1 MQTLAS
7 RSVAI
12 VRRFFDAYLRQR
24 NPEKTLGCLTD
35 DICWIGTGAFER
47 AGKGC
52 RDCRALLMQEFEVAP
67 GPYVFDLENL
77 RTAGVE
83 SACYV
88 EGDLVIGPS
97 ERGGAFLRARVSAMC
112 VERSGRCR
120 ICGIHASFPC
130 SGQGEGEFFPTVLI
144 GDRDADIAERPR
156 RSAFELLRNNI
167 SGGLLGTYLEDGLPV
182 YFINDRLLEH
192 LGYASYDAFREG
204 TGGMALNIVHP
215 DDREQVRSV
224 LAALERSD
232 RYEVTY
238 RMVRRDGSSVWVLE
252 RGRLTATDEGR
263 TVLVSLIIDVNESR
277 ELQERLRKGMEELRE
292 KNAELEAFHTALFT
306 GMAKVLDDPDCTV
319 ISANDRFF
327 ERVGYTREELREGL
341 GNSTLRLIHPD
352 DRPEALRSVER
363 IRSEGRCTGKF
374 RFVAKD
380 GEVFAVR
387 VDACFAEERIEGRR
401 VMYCFYTDVED
412 QERRE
417 VDYQRQLYF
426 LSLIGSSLAG
436 GGFVAYAGDDRRLA
450 YVSDGL
456 LDFLGYAREAFEEQT
471 RDGLAA
477 LVHPEDA
484 ERSRTAWRQA
494 KDGCYEQEYRIRTG
508 AGTNIWVLEKGRL
521 STDKEGR
528 EVCIC
533 ILLDITA
540 RKIRQDELLR
550 QTRLDPLTGLYNRE
564 YAQQYI
570 QTYLDIHRDGHSS
583 ALLVFD
589 LDNFKQVND
598 RRGHLEGDDVLI
610 EFARMLRKALRSRDF
625 VARTGGDEFTAFMQD
640 IPSRSE
646 ALDMARRIRKQVADT
661 LGKRYA
667 ACKLGVSIGVAYST
681 ERGISYGTLFQAAD
695 DDMYRMK
702 FRARSG
708 RNAELLPL
716 RTEDE
721 ERRFLF
727 SNAYGLVLRI
737 DLDTGHYT
745 IPYGAYLPDERVPV
759 RGMFEDI
766 LQNALS
772 EAIHPNDRERVRK
785 RLNLES
791 LREAFDKGGATF
803 SEVYCVNRPDGA
815 SLWIESRF
823 FFTQSG
829 RTRLAYNTLSDVT
842 ESRRERERGRVA
854 EFYDLVLEEDSGG
867 VYEVDLTRDAYRTI
881 RPSGN
886 LFAPPPEAGEASLLR
901 KTVRN
906 ILPHAEEL
914 DRFDALHDRAC
925 RLEPRDPVLRD
936 EFRCLGRDGAEHWI
950 AINVLRLE
958 DPDRLLFVWVQGID
972 SRKRLDDVSRRND
985 ELREL
990 LQTEERYRI
999 IVDQARSVVFD
1010 WSADG
1015 SIRYAPRL
1023 GMLLDCGRA
1032 DRGDVLSMLRA
1043 LTIHP
1048 RDQEAFKTFHAALS
1062 DQPQAEG
1069 TFRIRRRDGAF
1080 IWYRV
1085 AVTLRRDAEG
1095 RLQRAVGTITDV
1107 DESVRSLRNLRY
1119 QTEHD
1124 PVTGY
1129 NNFAKF
1135 KEDAV
1140 RLLETRGD
1148 RRYSLWYCDIRNFKF
1163 INDIYGYDTGDEL
1176 LNYWAEIIADGAHPD
1191 ETFGRISGDNFAM
1204 LRRYDTE
1211 NDLVTRFLRCSDM
1224 LARFEGLANR
1234 RFRVEMI
1241 AGIYR
1246 VESPEDMLSIEDM
1259 LDRANIAQKSVKQLN
1274 GSRYALYSEEMRKQ
1288 VLYEKS
1294 IEGCMEEALRCREF
1308 SLFLQPQ
1315 VDIQQ
1320 GNRLFGAEVLVRWKR
1335 PGYGLVSPGD
1345 FIPLFERNG
1354 FIVDLDAFVFEEACA
1369 YLASRRARGLPP
1381 LRLSVNVSRMSLA
1394 QGDFLDRYSSIRDKY
1409 GVASGLLELECT
1421 ETIVIRNFG
1430 LFREIMA
1437 ALPAHGFRSAMD
1449 DFGTGYS
1456 SLNMLKEIVL
1466 DVLKLDIAFF
1476 RDTEGTPRE
1485 RAVVESIV
1493 KMAHALGMATVA
1505 EGVEKEEQVEFL
1517 RSIGC
1522 NAIQGYVFSRP
1533 IPLELFEPVEASFTP
1548 RHIG

>member
-1 MQTLAS
+1 MD
-7 RSVAI
+7 I

-35 DICWIGTGAFER
+35 DVCWIGTGAFER
-47 AGKGC
+47 AGRGY
-52 RDCRALLMQEFEVAP
+52 RDCRALLMEEFESAP
-67 GPYVFDLENL
+67 GSYPFELENL
-77 RTAGVE
+77 RTAGTE

-88 EGDLVIGPS
+88 EGDLVIGPP
-97 ERGGAFLRARVSAMC
+97 EARGAEGFLSVRVSAMC
-112 VERSGRCR
+112 VERGGRCR
-120 ICGIHASFPC
+120 ICGVHASLPH
-130 SGQGEGEFFPTVLI
+130 GGKGDEGFPTVLI
-144 GDRDADIAERPR
+144 GDRDANIAERTR
-156 RSAFELLRNNI
+156 RSAFELLRDNI
-167 SGGLLGTYLEDGLPV
+167 SGGLLGAYLEDGLPV
-182 YFINDRLLEH
+182 YFINDRLLKH
-192 LGYASYDAFREG
+192 LGYASYDAFMEG
-204 TGGMALNIVHP
+204 TGGMARNIVHP
-215 DDREQVRSV
+215 DDREAVDAV
-224 LAALERSD
+224 LIALERSD
-232 RYEVTY
+232 QYEVTY
-238 RMVRRDGSSVWVLE
+238 RMVRCDGSSVWVLE
-252 RGRLTATDEGR
+252 RGCLTATDEGR
-263 TVLVSLIIDVNESR
+263 AVLVSLLIDVDESHQ
-277 ELQERLRKGMEELRE
+277 LQERLRRGMEELRE

-319 ISANDRFF
+319 ISANDHFF
-327 ERVGYTREELREGL
+327 ERVGYTREEVRDRL
-341 GNSTLRLIHPD
+341 GNSTLNLVHPD
-352 DRPEALRSVER
+352 DRSAILRAVEQ
-363 IRSEGRCTGKF
+363 IRREGRCTGKF

-380 GEVFAVR
+380 GEVFCVR
-387 VDACFAEERIEGRR
+387 VDACFAEERVEGRR
-401 VMYCFYTDVED
+401 VMYCFYTDIED

-417 VDYQRQLYF
+417 ADYQRQLYF

-436 GGFVAYAGDDRRLA
+436 GGFVAYAGDERRLA

-456 LDFLGYAREAFEEQT
+456 LEFLGYTREAFEEQT
-471 RDGLAA
+471 RDGLTA
-477 LVHPEDA
+477 LVYAEDA
-484 ERSRTAWRQA
+484 ERSRTAWRLA
-494 KDGCYEQEYRIRTG
+494 VDGCYEQEYRIRTG
-508 AGTNIWVLEKGRL
+508 ANTSIWVLEKGRL
-521 STDKEGR
+521 ATDEEGR

-540 RKIRQDELLR
+540 RKMRQDELLR
-550 QTRLDPLTGLYNRE
+550 QTRIDPLTGLYNRE

-589 LDNFKQVND
+589 LDNFKQIND
-598 RRGHLEGDDVLI
+598 RCGHLEGDKVLI
-610 EFARMLRKALRSRDF
+610 EFAQMLKNTLRSRDF

-640 IPSRSE
+640 IPSRTE
-646 ALDMARRIRKQVADT
+646 AMDTARRIRKHVADT

-667 ACKLGVSIGVAYST
+667 ACKLGVSIGVACST
-681 ERGISYGTLFQAAD
+681 EKGISYGTLFQAAD

-702 FRARSG
+702 FRARGG

-727 SNAYGLVLRI
+727 GNAYGLVLRI

-745 IPYGAYLPDERVPV
+745 IPYGAYLTDDRIPV
-759 RGMFEDI
+759 RGMFEDV
-766 LQNALS
+766 LHNAL
-772 EAIHPNDRERVRK
+772 AGPIHPADRDRVRQ
-785 RLNLES
+785 RLSLES
-791 LREAFDKGGATF
+791 LRAAFEKGGASF
-803 SEVYCVNRPDGA
+803 SEVYCVTRSDGT

-829 RTRLAYNTLSDVT
+829 RTRLAYNTINDVT
-842 ESRRERERGRVA
+842 ESRRERERCRVA

-867 VYEVDLTRDAYRTI
+867 IYEVDLTRDAFRTI
-881 RPSGN
+881 RPTGS
-886 LFAPPPEAGEASLLR
+886 LFAPPPKAGEASLLR
-901 KTVRN
+901 GALRN
-906 ILPHAEEL
+906 ILPHAEER
-914 DRFDALHDRAC
+914 DRFDDLHARAGL
-925 RLEPRDPVLRD
+925 LETHDPVLRD

-950 AINVLRLE
+950 AINILRVA

-972 SRKRLDDVSRRND
+972 ARKRLDDVSRRND
-985 ELREL
+985 ELRGL
-990 LQTEERYRI
+990 LETEDRYRI
-999 IVDQARSVVFD
+999 IVDQTRSLVFD

-1015 SIRYAPRL
+1015 SINYAPRL
-1023 GMLLDCGRA
+1023 AILLDCGRA
-1032 DRGDVLSMLRA
+1032 DHGDVLSMLRG
-1043 LTIHP
+1043 LTVHP
-1048 RDQEAFKTFHAALS
+1048 RDQEAFRAFHDSLS
-1062 DQPQAEG
+1062 ARQQTEA
-1069 TFRIRRRDGAF
+1069 TLRLRRRDGAF

-1095 RLQRAVGTITDV
+1095 RLQRAVGTITDM
-1107 DESVRSLRNLRY
+1107 DESVRAMRNLRY

-1129 NNFAKF
+1129 NNFSKF
-1135 KEDAV
+1135 KEEAV

-1148 RRYSLWYCDIRNFKF
+1148 RKYSLWYCDIRNFKF

-1176 LNYWAEIIADGAHPD
+1176 LNYWAEIIAEGAHPD

-1224 LARFEGLANR
+1224 LSRFEGLANR

-1246 VESPEDMLSIEDM
+1246 VEGPEDLLSIEDM
-1259 LDRANIAQKSVKQLN
+1259 LDRANLAQKSVKHLS
-1274 GSRYALYSEEMRKQ
+1274 GSKYALYSEEMRKQ

-1294 IEGCMEEALRCREF
+1294 IEGCMEEALRRREF
-1308 SLFLQPQ
+1308 CLFLQPQ
-1315 VDIQQ
+1315 VDIQR
-1320 GNRLFGAEVLVRWKR
+1320 GNRLFGAEVLVRWNR
-1335 PGYGLVSPGD
+1335 PEYGLVPPCD

-1354 FIVDLDAFVFEEACA
+1354 FIVDLDAYVFEEACA

-1409 GVASGLLELECT
+1409 GVAAGLLELECT

-1437 ALPAHGFRSAMD
+1437 ALPSHGFRSAMD

-1505 EGVEKEEQVEFL
+1505 EGVEKEEQVGFL

-1522 NAIQGYVFSRP
+1522 NAIQGYVFSKP
-1533 IPLELFEPVEASFTP
+1533 VPLELFEPVEASFTP
-1548 RHIG
+1548 THIE